1 MIFVPECI
9 KMAFIG
15 LRIIV
20 VAVAAVDASAR
31 GERNI
36 VILGPNLERFFNFW
50 RNVVRRDVVMS
61 GGRIVTQG
69 LALDA

>member
-20 VAVAAVDASAR
+20 VAVDASAR

-36 VILGPNLERFFNFW
+36 VILGPKLERFFNFW